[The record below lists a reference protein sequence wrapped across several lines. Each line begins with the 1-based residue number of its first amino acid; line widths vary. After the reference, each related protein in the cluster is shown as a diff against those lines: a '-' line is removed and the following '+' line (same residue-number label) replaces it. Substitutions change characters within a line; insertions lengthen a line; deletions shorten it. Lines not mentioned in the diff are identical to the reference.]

1 MSEEGCFPVK
11 VRQNTP
17 SEYIIVQMTASY
29 LLMTSGTVQAS
40 ITSHEYDHFKP
51 SLQDKFAKEQEFILR
66 VDMDNTDMKKLP
78 AYQQLE

>member
-29 LLMTSGTVQAS
+29 LLMTSGTAQAS
-40 ITSHEYDHFKP
+40 ITSHEYDHFEP
-51 SLQDKFAKEQEFILR
+51 SLLKICS
-66 VDMDNTDMKKLP
+66 MDNSKSRPYKLKKQ
-78 AYQQLE
+78 A

>member
-40 ITSHEYDHFKP
+40 ITSHEYDHLEP
-51 SLQDKFAKEQEFILR
+51 SLPKNCAKHIGLSSLLDTR
-66 VDMDNTDMKKLP
+66 VNNLS
-78 AYQQLE
+78 